1 MAENNPLNPSV
12 FKYTDKIKWEQVYK
26 IISEFNSEI
35 HHHHHHHHNPVRCVR
50 LDLVVI
56 AWLLSVEDLLFW
68 TLAPS

>member
-35 HHHHHHHHNPVRCVR
+35 FKSKWGELYIVHSTYSKKN
-50 LDLVVI
+50 
-56 AWLLSVEDLLFW
+56 E
-68 TLAPS
+68 

>member
-35 HHHHHHHHNPVRCVR
+35 HHHSESIGDPK
-50 LDLVVI
+50 
-56 AWLLSVEDLLFW
+56 
-68 TLAPS
+68 